1 MKLKKDDMFHFGNK
15 CIIGGISTDCVC
27 TVNGRT
33 FFWGKNTYGLFEYRD
48 GKCKYILREKPDEI
62 NEIMGYSLC
71 CEFECYIVFA
81 PYYCSSICLFDY
93 HKNNA
98 DFIPIGRQG
107 LFGYGICTYDSKIFF
122 FGVDDGHMVL
132 DMRDRKVRI
141 IDELSG
147 IKIRSMVC
155 QVDRFVYAAI
165 DEDGSLLKIDLSD
178 LSVQLQKVDD
188 KRIVEL
194 CHADEY
200 LWIMFFDGSLTKMDL
215 RTNEKYYLEL
225 PDSIC
230 DRNGMEDEP
239 AMGKMLKMGD
249 HIYCSPLRKDSFIRV
264 NYKTNIVERICKIER
279 NVYPIGMYL
288 LNDDNIACI
297 IISRKSYNV
306 YGGLVFDLDGSAE
319 ERTIFLLDDEID
331 YAPVMNESACSTLKM
346 YIKSITKSR

>member
-1 MKLKKDDMFHFGNK
+1 
-15 CIIGGISTDCVC
+15 
-27 TVNGRT
+27 
-33 FFWGKNTYGLFEYRD
+33 
-48 GKCKYILREKPDEI
+48 
-62 NEIMGYSLC
+62 MGYSSC
-71 CEFECYIVFA
+71 CAFDHYIVFA
-81 PYYCSSICLFDY
+81 PYNCSSICLFDY
-93 HKNNA
+93 QTNTA

-107 LFGYGICTYDSKIFF
+107 LFGYGICVYDNMIFF

-155 QVDRFVYAAI
+155 QVDSFVYAAI

-178 LSVQLQKVDD
+178 LSVQSQKVDD

-200 LWIMFFDGSLTKMDL
+200 LWLMFFDGSLTKMDL

-239 AMGKMLKMGD
+239 AMGTMLKMGD
-249 HIYCSPLRKDSFIRV
+249 HIYCSPLRKDSFIRI
-264 NYKTNIVERICKIER
+264 NYKTSVFERVCRISD
-279 NVYPIGMYL
+279 NVYPIRL
-288 LNDDNIACI
+288 FSLDRNRIASI
-297 IISRKSYNV
+297 MITRKSYDV
-306 YGGLVFDLDGSAE
+306 YGGIVINTDGSIE
-319 ERTIFLLDDEID
+319 ERPIFMLDDEID
-331 YAPVMNESACSTLKM
+331 YTPGMNESACSTLKK
-346 YIKSITKSR
+346 YIRSITKSK